1 LSDGD
6 KRTQH
11 DQFGHAGPGGQ
22 GFGVS
27 VVLKTFLGLAIFLIC
42 SLVVGV
48 VLVIQMHLSKVL
60 IYNTRWCW
68 ISKKPFLEKKQK
80 LQFLRKKNV
89 ILVMDQV
96 LNLEL
101 K

>member
-1 LSDGD
+1 MRSL
-6 KRTQH
+6 H
-11 DQFGHAGPGGQ
+11 DALPISSSVMRDQAVKVLA
-22 GFGVS
+22 VS
-27 VVLKTFLGLAIFLIC
+27 VVLKTFPGLAIFLIC